1 MSLINKTISQLVSGM
16 SQQADELRYPGQAQE
31 VVNARLDIATGVSKR
46 PGSEHTSRITG
57 LTADELKNAAVHIYS
72 RDSDE
77 QYLVVAT
84 SGGLQVFDESGTP
97 KSVVYGATSATDT
110 ATADEVTKAKE
121 YLLCSSPQAS
131 LRFTTIADYTFVLNR
146 AKRVKASVGTDTR
159 TLRPDTA
166 YLYVAF
172 ASKDLS
178 YKVTIDSVH
187 APTSAE
193 SNDTSG
199 TAGRISSQ
207 INVSM
212 AGRFEAKHMNNSS
225 VIRIRSL
232 DGSALPKIIATDG
245 YADQALFVIQNEV
258 ARFSDLPPLCDEGFV
273 VSVTGD
279 PDTTNDQYWVEYKDG
294 RWQEC
299 LKPELNDNAFDV
311 HSMPHVLVR
320 QADGNFYFH
329 PAAWAERLVGDKE
342 SNPAPTFVGRKIN
355 DVFYF
360 RNRLGFLS
368 DENVILSRAG
378 KPFMFWRESATMLLD
393 SDPID
398 ISVSSTRVSTL
409 YHAVPFNKELVLF
422 SDQGQFIMTAQQTLT
437 PKSASITEATGFAAS
452 KFCKPQQFGP
462 NLVFPVEREDFAALR
477 EYYTSSDS
485 ALNNAVDLTAHVP
498 ALIPKGVSK
507 ISTSTHE
514 DLLVTMTEATP
525 SKLFVYKSFWN
536 GQEKVQSAWSYWD
549 FGVGTQI
556 NGFEF
561 IGSRLYVVLT
571 RTDGAFI
578 ERIDM
583 SQQDVDGTLP
593 FKVALD
599 RRHLAVGA
607 YSAALDETA
616 FEVPYLDDALVGVV
630 VALPAVTQEATTGA
644 RNLGLKKPVVGGV
657 VPSASRIE
665 KFEDK
670 TRVWVKGDWA
680 GVQAIFGIPFV
691 FTFKFGRLFLKDA
704 NERIVST
711 EVKIR
716 RMALKFSRAGLFKV
730 VVTPYGRPTY
740 EYPFSLTLAN
750 GSAASVF
757 SKDEYYRQGEFSSQ
771 TAFWFPVM
779 SRSDAVDITII
790 NDSYI
795 PASFYGAEWEGVYVS
810 KSRRF

>member
-1 MSLINKTISQLVSGM
+1 MSLINRTITQLVSGM

-46 PGSEHTSRITG
+46 PGSEHTARVAG
-57 LTADELKNAAVHIYS
+57 LTADELKNASVHIYS

-84 SGGLQVFDESGTP
+84 SGGLQVFDESGVP
-97 KSVVYGATSATDT
+97 KTVVYGAVDSKVAPTEDAI
-110 ATADEVTKAKE
+110 TKAKE
-121 YLLCSSPQAS
+121 YLQCSSPQAS

-146 AKRVKASVGTDTR
+146 VKKVKASAGTDTR

-178 YKVTIDSVH
+178 YKVTIDSVS
-187 APTSAE
+187 APSSAE
-193 SNDTSG
+193 SNDTAG
-199 TAGRISSQ
+199 TAGRITTQ

-212 AGRFEAKHMNNSS
+212 AGKYEAKHLNNSS
-225 VIRIRSL
+225 VIRIKSV
-232 DGSALPKIIATDG
+232 DGSALPKIKASDG
-245 YADQALFVIQNEV
+245 YADQALFVIQDEV
-258 ARFSDLPPLCDEGFV
+258 ARFSDLPPLCEEGFV

-279 PDTTNDQYWVEYKDG
+279 PETSNDQYWVEYKNG

-299 LKPELNDNAFDV
+299 LKPELVDNAFDAN
-311 HSMPHVLVR
+311 SMPHVLVR
-320 QADGNFYFH
+320 QSDGNFYFH

-422 SDQGQFIMTAQQTLT
+422 SDQAQFIMTAQQTLT
-437 PKSASITEATGFAAS
+437 PKTASITEATGFAAS
-452 KFCKPQQFGP
+452 RGCKPQQFGP
-462 NLVFPVEREDFAALR
+462 NLVFPVEREDFAAMR
-477 EYYTSSDS
+477 EYYTANDS
-485 ALNNAVDLTAHVP
+485 ALNNAVDLSAHVP
-498 ALIPKGVSK
+498 ALIPKGVTK

-514 DLLVTMTEATP
+514 DMLVTMTEAAP

-571 RTDGAFI
+571 RADGAFI

-583 SQQDVDGTLP
+583 SQQDVDGDLP
-593 FKVALD
+593 FKVSLD

-607 YSAALDETA
+607 YNVQLDETA
-616 FEVPYLDDALVGVV
+616 FEVPYLDDALMGVV
-630 VALPAVTQEATTGA
+630 IQLPAVAAEVPTGA
-644 RNLGLKKPVVGGV
+644 RQLGAKKPVVGGV
-657 VPSASRIE
+657 TPSASRIE

-670 TRVWVKGDWA
+670 TRVWVKGDWG

-691 FTFKFGRLFLKDA
+691 FTYKFGRIFLKDA
-704 NERIVST
+704 NERIVAT
-711 EVKIR
+711 DVKIR

-730 VVTPYGRPTY
+730 VVTPHGRPTY

-750 GSAASVF
+750 GSSAGVF
-757 SKDEYYRQGEFSSQ
+757 TKDEYYRQGEFASQ
-771 TAFWFPVM
+771 TTFWFPVM
-779 SRSDAVDITII
+779 SRSDAVDISII

-795 PASFYGAEWEGVYVS
+795 PASFYGAEWEGVYVA